1 MKRLFK
7 PLFGSLKFIKA
18 FTLAETLM
26 TLTIIGI
33 VAIVTIPSV
42 TANYKKMVL
51 ETKLKK
57 FYLKMNET
65 ISLAEMKC
73 GNRKKWYSGTMEF
86 EYDDDGNLI
95 VGSSNVEK
103 WWNKCISPYIKTTSV
118 EHINDGRPIF
128 HLADGTTV
136 APSNTEFSVDWR
148 FYPGDFEKCFSKPET
163 KQKGQ
168 CSFMFHFV
176 PYSDVPKDRDFHP
189 YRYTWD
195 GTREGLFGPNESGYG
210 CAPSEK
216 CDGNSNCMSFCTMLI
231 QYNNWKVPKD
241 YPLKLDF

>member
-7 PLFGSLKFIKA
+7 PLFSSLKFIKA

-73 GNRKKWYSGTMEF
+73 GNRKKWFDGSGAMEF
-86 EYDDDGNLI
+86 EYDEEGKAI
-95 VGSSNVEK
+95 AGSSNVEK
-103 WWNKCISPYIKTTSV
+103 WRNKCISPYIKTSSV
-118 EHINDGRPIF
+118 EHLENGKPIF

-136 APSNTEFSVDWR
+136 APSNTLYIADWR
-148 FYPGDFEKCFSKPET
+148 FIPEIL
-163 KQKGQ
+163 KNASISPRQNKKDSVLFVLL
-168 CSFMFHFV
+168 CS
-176 PYSDVPKDRDFHP
+176 SQR
-189 YRYTWD
+189 
-195 GTREGLFGPNESGYG
+195 
-210 CAPSEK
+210 CSERQRISSLQIYLGRHK
-216 CDGNSNCMSFCTMLI
+216 RG
-231 QYNNWKVPKD
+231 VVRA
-241 YPLKLDF
+241 